1 MSNLYT
7 SPSKYNAYKLSQQK
21 QFPSLVCCKNLFPP
35 KSKSET
41 EGNEE
46 ENPLPLIHE
55 GTSVKIYKVKL
66 LNETLYH
73 VLFLTYN
80 GMLFLTEQEIEEYF
94 DTEPLKELN
103 LKVSDAPYE
112 KSNFDFSHA
121 KLTES

>member
-21 QFPSLVCCKNLFPP
+21 QFPSLVCNKNLFPP
-35 KSKSET
+35 KN
-41 EGNEE
+41 EGNKEGNGE
-46 ENPLPLIHE
+46 ENPQPIIHE
-55 GTSVKIYKVKL
+55 GTEVKIYKVKL

-73 VLFLTYN
+73 VSSPYN

-103 LKVSDAPYE
+103 LKLSDAPYE

>member
-35 KSKSET
+35 KSESEG

-46 ENPLPLIHE
+46 ENPQPIIHE
-55 GTSVKIYKVKL
+55 GTEVKIYKVKL
-66 LNETLYH
+66 LKETLYH
-73 VLFLTYN
+73 VSSPYN
-80 GMLFLTEQEIEEYF
+80 GMLFLTEQEVEEYF

-103 LKVSDAPYE
+103 LKLSDAPYE

>member
-21 QFPSLVCCKNLFPP
+21 QFPSLVCNKNLFPP
-35 KSKSET
+35 KNESKSE
-41 EGNEE
+41 ENEE
-46 ENPLPLIHE
+46 ENPQPIIHE
-55 GTSVKIYKVKL
+55 GTTAKIYKVKF

-73 VLFLTYN
+73 VLSPYN
-80 GMLFLTEQEIEEYF
+80 GMLFLTEQEVEEYF
-94 DTEPLKELN
+94 DTESLKELN
-103 LKVSDAPYE
+103 LKLSDAPYE

>member
-21 QFPSLVCCKNLFPP
+21 QFPSLVCNKNLFSP
-35 KSKSET
+35 KSER
-41 EGNEE
+41 NEE
-46 ENPLPLIHE
+46 ENPQPIIHE
-55 GTSVKIYKVKL
+55 GTEVKIYKVKF

-73 VLFLTYN
+73 VSSPYN
-80 GMLFLTEQEIEEYF
+80 GMLFLTEQEVEEYF

-103 LKVSDAPYE
+103 LKLSDAPYE

>member
-1 MSNLYT
+1 M
-7 SPSKYNAYKLSQQK
+7 
-21 QFPSLVCCKNLFPP
+21 CCKNLFPP

>member
-35 KSKSET
+35 KGESKSE
-41 EGNEE
+41 GNKE
-46 ENPLPLIHE
+46 ENPQPIIHE
-55 GTSVKIYKVKL
+55 GTEVKIYKVKL

-73 VLFLTYN
+73 VSSPYN

-103 LKVSDAPYE
+103 LKLSDAPYE

>member
-35 KSKSET
+35 KGESET

>member
-21 QFPSLVCCKNLFPP
+21 QFPSLVCSKNLFPP
-35 KSKSET
+35 NKAQ
-41 EGNEE
+41 EE
-46 ENPLPLIHE
+46 REDPQPIIHE
-55 GTSVKIYKVKL
+55 GTTAKIYKVKL

-73 VLFLTYN
+73 VSSPYN

-103 LKVSDAPYE
+103 LKLSDAPYE